1 MYPFY
6 ALISRLK
13 YIDRWAL
20 MRNSERENVMEHSY
34 MVAVLAHAL
43 GVIRRDVF
51 KKPCSPEALAARAL
65 LHDAPEIITGDMPTP
80 VKYHD
85 GNMIRAY
92 REIERG
98 AVRTLVGALP
108 ESMQGEYDSL
118 LSGESELVKAADKLS
133 AYIKCLEELKCGNDE
148 FKSAADSTL
157 SKLRAMGIPEIDY
170 FLDNFID
177 AFSLTLDELEIGK

>member
-6 ALISRLK
+6 ALVSRLK

-51 KKPCSPEALAARAL
+51 KKDCSPESLAAFAL
-65 LHDAPEIITGDMPTP
+65 FHDAPEIITGDMPTP

-85 GNMIRAY
+85 GNMISAY
-92 REIERG
+92 REIEKG
-98 AVRTLVGALP
+98 AVKKLVGALP
-108 ESMQGEYDSL
+108 ESMQGEYGKL
-118 LSGESELVKAADKLS
+118 LDGEKELVKAADKLS

-148 FKSAADSTL
+148 FKSASESTL
-157 SKLRAMGIPEIDY
+157 GKLRAMEIPEIDY
-170 FLDNFID
+170 FLDNFIG
-177 AFSLTLDELEIGK
+177 AFTMSLDELQL